1 MKYFVSLLVG
11 ILIGATLFGLGL
23 YYNPFTSQTT
33 VSPLAVTNERLID
46 LQYSAVPQEGIL
58 YTDDGESVNELHP
71 ARVVKLLEPAV
82 SDSRIQVVD
91 LQDGSGDLAGIG
103 IKFSS
108 KSEQTRLIDAEAL
121 ANSVWH
127 VYLPGQGTFMINQT
141 ENYWSYIREVALPAR
156 LSSGKNWVGAYHGI
170 MTSGP
175 GSLGTGTVTGGTGI
189 FAALHSEA
197 VESLTARGY
206 SAKAGPVSMTGNLT
220 ITLPEIQAPV
230 AELAPAD
237 EVE

>member
-1 MKYFVSLLVG
+1 MKYFVSLIFG
-11 ILIGATLFGLGL
+11 FLIGAALFFAGL

-33 VSPLAVTNERLID
+33 VSPLAVTNEKVID
-46 LQYSAVPQEGIL
+46 LAYSAVPREGIL
-58 YTDDGESVNELHP
+58 YTDDGESVNQLHP
-71 ARVVKLLEPAV
+71 SRVAKLLEPAV
-82 SDSRIQVVD
+82 SDTRIQVVD

-127 VYLPGQGTFMINQT
+127 IYLPGQGTLMVDQT

-175 GSLGTGTVTGGTGI
+175 GSLGTARVTGGSGVFTG
-189 FAALHSEA
+189 LQSEA

-206 SAKAGPVSMTGNLT
+206 SAKTGPVSMTGNLT
-220 ITLPEIQAPV
+220 ITLPDLQV
-230 AELAPAD
+230 AGTDSEPGD
-237 EVE
+237 EE